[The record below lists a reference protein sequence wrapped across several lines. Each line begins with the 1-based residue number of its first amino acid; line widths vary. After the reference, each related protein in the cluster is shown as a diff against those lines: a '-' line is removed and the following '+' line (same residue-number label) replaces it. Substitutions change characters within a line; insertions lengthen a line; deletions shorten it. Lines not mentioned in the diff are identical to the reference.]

1 MAIAS
6 LGTLEICPQ
15 QGVHA
20 LSPRE
25 PHSSL
30 FIQRVKVLVVISQE
44 AKGIIAL
51 NEEPELQTS
60 LQIQVLIFD
69 PLDFTVVFN
78 QVTVLKPDIKITIHR
93 C

>member
-1 MAIAS
+1 
-6 LGTLEICPQ
+6 
-15 QGVHA
+15 VHA
-20 LSPRE
+20 LPLQE
-25 PHSSL
+25 PCSSL

-44 AKGIIAL
+44 AKGIIKL

-60 LQIQVLIFD
+60 LLLQVLAFD

-78 QVTVLKPDIKITIHR
+78 QVTVLKPDIKITVHR